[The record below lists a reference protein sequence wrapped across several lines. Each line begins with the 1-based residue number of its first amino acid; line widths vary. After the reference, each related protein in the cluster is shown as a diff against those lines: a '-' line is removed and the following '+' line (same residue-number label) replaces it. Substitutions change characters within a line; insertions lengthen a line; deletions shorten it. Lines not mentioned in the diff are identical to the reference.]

1 MRLRNSAQT
10 LMILGRQQCFLKLF
24 RYRYHGKQVFVSV
37 ASSSCPVYRPLESP
51 PRFYIASI
59 LPNQSPAVS
68 TLISLSPP
76 PQSPSSFL
84 PQAISPGPSKP
95 SPSLQSPPKPVPPS
109 HTETEAASP
118 VTATKYKTPAVIVP
132 KIGDTVS
139 KQSVFETDTGLSI
152 GISRSDDRSAVQK
165 TTAHVSEVEKL
176 DAATA
181 RGAVEPC
188 SEKLPP
194 AIPTFREPQ
203 KAILDRPPSTKKKA
217 ESMFVSDE
225 NTAINRTSQGVSVAA
240 KVATEDNSSA
250 LNAAAVKWTSADLD
264 IAAVHAKTTAV
275 VRTAAAVETAAA
287 ARNAAD
293 EESEAKA
300 KSAVVMKASAVSV
313 TKAVAR
319 TAAVTTMNAAV
330 PEKTPTVSTIA
341 LAEAKS
347 RAPPQLPLKDDQEI
361 LFKILEALKRRFGR
375 TDENLIVGRV
385 IASTAEYDR
394 HRAREIKEKV
404 GCQ

>member
-1 MRLRNSAQT
+1 
-10 LMILGRQQCFLKLF
+10 MILGRQQCFLKLF

-139 KQSVFETDTGLSI
+139 KQSVFETDTGLSR
-152 GISRSDDRSAVQK
+152 GISRSDDSSAVQK

-194 AIPTFREPQ
+194 VIPTFREPQ

-250 LNAAAVKWTSADLD
+250 LNAAAVKRTSADLD

-275 VRTAAAVETAAA
+275 VRTAAAVETAAAAVETAAA

>member
-24 RYRYHGKQVFVSV
+24 SYRYHVKQVFVSV

-84 PQAISPGPSKP
+84 PQAISPGPSNP
-95 SPSLQSPPKPVPPS
+95 SPCLQSPPKPVPPS

-139 KQSVFETDTGLSI
+139 KQSVFETDTGLSR
-152 GISRSDDRSAVQK
+152 GISRSDDSSAVQN

-194 AIPTFREPQ
+194 AIPTFRELQ

-250 LNAAAVKWTSADLD
+250 LNAAAVKRTSADLD

-319 TAAVTTMNAAV
+319 TAAVTTMDAAV